1 MSGEKRRYVSI
12 EEQELRRL
20 REQDSRL
27 RSLQQD
33 LPERLN
39 TIRQEAQRELQQRLA
54 PLEER
59 SLQQEQEAQRLK
71 SNIAS
76 LERDTHRRL
85 QQQRRDF
92 QAALRE
98 AEARQQDTLQAETQR
113 LEDAMRE
120 GFAEQRSL
128 FLRITAEQREE
139 YLTLNQSL
147 DLKFSELIE
156 EERQARQQLELK
168 IEQEKQDKLQLAQD
182 WLHDVE
188 LIWQQIDQNY
198 QHERFAPN
206 KLADLKRG
214 LDLARNNVRSGVP
227 ETALGMLQQTYL
239 GLSDLRMELEQRQQ
253 EWEFYYSATLED
265 LRQLIQEVQAN
276 RECEVEIGQGD
287 EAEKFRLEVDYW
299 TNGCLNRYEQDLRKL
314 ETRLRDEESTLTTET
329 IQDLAKQ
336 IEDLRPCL
344 EDIVEQARDEI
355 LSSQLRAE
363 IADKVAEVLG
373 GMGYILVEP
382 ESNAIYE
389 GGDQRRSYVL
399 KLQDA
404 NQGEVVTIISPEGKT
419 GENLVS
425 INSFGSILQDEAA
438 MKQNADA
445 LTDALKEV
453 SGIAINRE
461 ECLDRPR
468 SEYQDMN
475 AVLNRSPQAEQ
486 ASQQAGQQGQGA
498 AS

>member
-20 REQDSRL
+20 QEQDSRL

-39 TIRQEAQRELQQRLA
+39 AIRQEAQRDLQKRLA

-59 SLQQEQEAQRLK
+59 SRQQEQEAQRLK
-71 SNIAS
+71 SNIGS

-98 AEARQQDTLQAETQR
+98 AEARQQDTLQTETQR

-120 GFAEQRSL
+120 GFAEQRGL

-139 YLTLNQSL
+139 YLALNQSL
-147 DLKFSELIE
+147 DLKFTELIE

-168 IEQEKQDKLQLAQD
+168 IKQEKQDKLQLAQD
-182 WLHDVE
+182 WLHDIEV
-188 LIWQQIDQNY
+188 IWQQIDRNY
-198 QHERFAPN
+198 QHERFAPG
-206 KLADLKRG
+206 KLAALKRG
-214 LDLARNNVRSGVP
+214 LDLAHSNVRSGVP

-239 GLSDLRMELEQRQQ
+239 SLSDLRMELEQRQQ

-299 TNGCLNRYEQDLRKL
+299 TNGCLNRYEQDLQKL
-314 ETRLRDEESTLTTET
+314 ETRLRDEESALTIET

-344 EDIVEQARDEI
+344 ENIVEQARDEI

-373 GMGYILVEP
+373 GMGYILIEP
-382 ESNAIYE
+382 EKNAIYE
-389 GGDQRRSYVL
+389 GGDYRRSYVL
-399 KLQDA
+399 KLQDV
-404 NQGEVVTIISPEGKT
+404 NQGEVVTIISPEGKA

-425 INSFGSILQDEAA
+425 INSFDSILQDEAA
-438 MKQNADA
+438 IKQNADA
-445 LTDALKEV
+445 ITDALKEV
-453 SGIAINRE
+453 SGIVINRE
-461 ECLDRPR
+461 ECLERPR

-486 ASQQAGQQGQGA
+486 APQQAGQQGQMA